1 MIKVKNRAIII
12 GRSVYW
18 NFVLRRHC
26 NYFAS
31 GQYRR
36 VVVTGLGLVTP
47 LGVGTERVW
56 KNVLQGKC
64 GITEIKSKDFN
75 NIPAK
80 IAAFVPRG
88 ENPGEFDESHW
99 QKELKL
105 DKRSTTTESLFGVV
119 ATHEAFEDC
128 KWRPTDQYQRER
140 AGVSIGIATT
150 GARDTQEAGDVLNK
164 QGYRR
169 LSTFYIPRVLLN
181 MPAGFI
187 SITFGLLGPNHAV
200 CTACAAGAHAIGDAF
215 RMIRYG
221 DADVMVAGGVE
232 ACISPLSMAGFCK
245 MRALTTKFNDHPQE
259 ASRPFDSQRSGF
271 VMGEGAGI
279 LVLEEYEHAVSRG
292 AKIYAEVI
300 GYGLSGDAFHIT
312 APSEGGYGAYLAMKN
327 ALRDARLVPQ
337 DIHYINAHATSTPIG
352 DAGENNAIKTLLGS
366 HAKNVQVSSTK
377 GATGHLLGAA
387 GAVEAI
393 FSVLS
398 VAEGLVPPTLN
409 LHGVD
414 SEEEFDLNYV
424 PLRSQQLNAPG
435 PRTALT
441 NSFGFGGTNASLCFR
456 QFTNTK

>member
-12 GRSVYW
+12 GRPVYW

-64 GITEIKSKDFN
+64 GITEIKSEDFN
-75 NIPAK
+75 KIPAK

-99 QKELKL
+99 RKELKL

-140 AGVSIGIATT
+140 AGVSIGMATT
-150 GARDTQEAGDVLNK
+150 DVRDTQEAGDVLNK
-164 QGYRR
+164 Q
-169 LSTFYIPRVLLN
+169 
-181 MPAGFI
+181 
-187 SITFGLLGPNHAV
+187 GPNHAV

-232 ACISPLSMAGFCK
+232 ACISPLAMAGFCK

-292 AKIYAEVI
+292 AKIYAEII

-424 PLRSQQLNAPG
+424 PLRSQQLNAPE